1 MGLFLSTVSTDVT
14 INDLKG
20 YTFVHPTVNF
30 VLYDLF
36 TEEDIQESDDLQ
48 TEVAAGTV
56 IITDEN
62 GRILSDLSTA
72 TYMLQ
77 ATYDANNDGKVDADA
92 SQVESVNGQTGIV
105 NITDPTFGG
114 TTAIPGSGVGNVPD
128 DGVLGVGSRA
138 LFDDGSWKE
147 IETETERFEAYNTV
161 TTTGFSTSA
170 ATVLLDQT
178 RINSAP
184 SLFSFVNSEL
194 TVNSSIN
201 ALISY
206 RVSTEIS
213 SGSARSTSFA
223 WIELDTGSGFAEVEG
238 SRAFMYNRTLDSSA
252 NTGSS
257 NILLN
262 LNAGDKIRLRV
273 QRQDG
278 SDTLNTIIQGC
289 NLSVID
295 LMGGRQGPQGP
306 KGDDGTPGGPPGP
319 QGENG
324 YGVFAFSKTSSA
336 GSILD
341 ARGFSSVTL
350 VTTGTYDYVFST
362 ASDNADYVVSASHF
376 NELNDTNIFISNNT
390 VNGFRVTIGDGDN
403 GGTPDILKNVEH
415 SVTVINASGGLQGIS
430 SAYESWL
437 NIGNVGT
444 EGDFINSLIGPPGTT
459 NHSGLNLD
467 DGTNP
472 HGTTKADVGLSNVD
486 NTSDLDKPVST
497 ATEAAI
503 KHDRS
508 MIYLD
513 TIVSTTS
520 STYVSLQGLEY
531 TTKNLGGAGT
541 YIINVSVSRRH
552 SGNNIP
558 TEIAIEVGGTI
569 INEATTA
576 SFANETHIISLSA
589 VVSGVTSGTLI
600 RIQTKTASGTHT
612 ILNRAVTIDGI
623 LDSRV
628 AT

>member
-128 DGVLGVGSRA
+128 DGIIGTGSRA
-138 LFDDGSWKE
+138 LFDNGVWSE
-147 IETETERFEAYNTV
+147 IQTDSERLELYNSV
-161 TTTGFSTSA
+161 TTTGFNSSA
-170 ATVLLDQT
+170 VTVLLDQT
-178 RINSAP
+178 RINSSP
-184 SLFSFVNSEL
+184 SLFNVSSSEV
-194 TVNSSIN
+194 TINGSIN
-201 ALISY
+201 AFISF
-206 RVSTEIS
+206 RVSTEITTGTS
-213 SGSARSTSFA
+213 RSTSFA
-223 WIELDTGSGFAEVEG
+223 WIELDTGSGFVEVEG
-238 SRAFMYNRTLDSSA
+238 SRTFMYNRTDGASV
-252 NTGSS
+252 NTGSG
-257 NILLN
+257 NILLD
-262 LNAGDKIRLRV
+262 LNSGDKIRLRV

-278 SDTLNTIIQGC
+278 SDTLNTVINGC
-289 NLSVID
+289 NLSIFD
-295 LMGGRQGPQGP
+295 LKGGKQGPVGP